1 MEKSKMNNLLKIL
14 EKAEHEFNFLNGLYA
29 SDNKRNK
36 ENFRLNYKN
45 LIKELGDEI
54 KKIKKNQ

>member
-1 MEKSKMNNLLKIL
+1 MNNLLKIL